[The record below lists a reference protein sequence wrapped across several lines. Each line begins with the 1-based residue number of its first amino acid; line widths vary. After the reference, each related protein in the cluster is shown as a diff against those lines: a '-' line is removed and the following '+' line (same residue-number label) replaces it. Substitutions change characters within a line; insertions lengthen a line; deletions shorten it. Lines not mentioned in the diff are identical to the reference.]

1 MKTPHFASVITGL
14 IALVFL
20 GLCGLARAQGTYY
33 DAPATSVPTP
43 PFATYSHATRLWI
56 PDDVTVIRGVIVIG
70 NGAGGDQRGQTAERD
85 WQALARAHGFAL
97 MGTVGY
103 ICYYSDAVV
112 SAEVPVLL
120 GDLAWYA
127 TASGHPEVA
136 NLPFVFTGWSGGG
149 QIAYGIN
156 TKIPE
161 RVIAFNVNK
170 GANYVPEPPSAAAL
184 KTPSIFVGG
193 EFDVGAGRTGIL
205 DRFNAN
211 RPRGALW
218 ALALEQDT
226 WHSEGNVDG
235 MFFTLFDHAI
245 RARYPAGATPLNG
258 PVTLLDLP
266 ESSGW
271 LATKPTVANGLP
283 GKVYPYADFTGDKTT
298 ACWLM
303 DEGVANLY
311 RGFAT
316 YDPAVTVTVVGGP
329 VFAAGETIQFSVA
342 VDSALFSGWVSADL
356 YDGADKLGTVTNG
369 GSTTISAVRPW
380 GGRGVTAIARDAAGN
395 ERTSI
400 PKPFVVNNAVALANN
415 PATTVRRTSA
425 DLSATFSPAWESYTV
440 TAYWG
445 TDNGGSTAANWQHSA
460 VVGTWDGGDATNISY
475 TAAGLSE
482 MTPYYFTFCASKT
495 GSQVWASNVQ
505 SFTTVTPNAPTS
517 SGASLI
523 ALEDT
528 VTALAAGN
536 FGYSDPLNVELAA
549 IQITSLPALGTLKNG
564 GVTVASGDLPL
575 TVLATN
581 IGNLTYQSA
590 SNGNGT
596 PYTTMRIK
604 VMNAGSL
611 WSAGATMTLNV
622 TAVNDAPT
630 STGGSVNLNG
640 NEVRT
645 FSAGDFRFADV
656 DAGDTLGAIQ
666 VTLLPAQ
673 GTLKLNGTTI
683 TTVPSAVIPLANIG
697 TLTYTAG
704 PGYSVSDSFKFQVR
718 DAALFSADATM
729 TITGSSTFAVLT
741 ASNPTNSTTDYLT
754 NTIGTIT
761 NSEPTPL
768 LNSLTIDTA
777 AGNNTWNLNNKTAT
791 ITTGSLIMTGAND
804 FTIQSGTLKSAATSA
819 LIFNQNGTGNFSISS
834 IIANGLAASTLT
846 KTGTGNLTLSS
857 ANTYTGATTISG
869 GILNLTNALALQ
881 NSALDTTNSVAGSD
895 TSGLKTNAT
904 TLTLGGL
911 TGNKDFASVFTTALG
926 GTAGTTALGGYSGVT
941 ALTLNPGTGVTNTY
955 AGIISNGASGMSLT
969 KNGLGTQTLS
979 GIHTLTSITI
989 NAGTLGI
996 TGGSLSLANGFVQV
1010 GSAVPG
1016 ILKIDGGSLNVSSTG
1031 NNTGGLVAGGAAGNL
1046 GAIYLNSGAI
1056 TTTIGFNL
1064 HIGGVGSGIPTYGF
1078 LNITGGMLS
1087 GAQQR
1092 TRIGQF
1098 GGTGVWYQ
1106 SGGTYSN
1113 TVSSSSIEVG
1123 SAGTGGTNI
1132 GVVYL
1137 NNTAQFTSNT
1147 AMNLAPTNIGI
1158 GTLTVAGSAALT
1170 VNNTLTAGA
1179 ASGTTATVNLNG
1191 GTLTVKAITNNA
1203 TGTFNFNGGTLKVG
1217 LAGELFS
1224 GTGATYVYPGGLT
1237 IDTNGNAV
1245 TISQAL
1251 QAPAGSGVATIPMTS
1266 AGSGYIGAPYVSLS
1280 GDGTGATAVAN
1291 MVDDGSGKGTYGI
1304 GSITITCPG
1313 RGYTVITGVTLSGGL
1328 PSGGIAAVLNF
1339 AGATFAANAGGGLI
1353 KVGTGTLTLTGTNTY
1368 TGDTKVSGG
1377 VLAVSGSSLAN
1388 TGKLIIDGGKVN
1400 LTNAGTPETAETV
1413 STLFFGTTQQAAG
1426 TYSATGTNGTIASTN
1441 FTGTGTLIVTTGP
1454 TDTTPTPGGTP
1465 TITTSGTLSA
1475 LSTTYGTVSATT
1487 SFTVS
1492 GASMTAG
1499 ILVTAPTGFEV
1510 SQSSGG
1516 GFGGTTTVGSVGTIG
1531 STIVYV
1537 RLAASAPVGTYNSQN
1552 IVLSSTGATAVNVT
1566 TAASGNSVSAPSPEI
1581 TLADTLSA
1589 VNTTYGTASA
1599 TPTSFNVAASNLTPA
1614 SGNLTVTPPAG
1625 YEVSLSSASGYS
1637 NSLSVSYSSSM
1648 LTSTRVY
1655 ARLAATAGVGNSP
1668 YSGNITVAG
1677 GGASSKTIATASSTV
1692 AKATPTATLSVS
1704 NPSTTYDGT
1713 AKSATVSIMSSS
1725 VLGAVQSVLTGEAAT
1740 QTAAGIYAVTAS
1752 FVPNDTLNYNTL
1764 TALAAGNFVIGGT
1777 IIPVIN
1783 GSFETEYGSNTD
1795 NTTNWVK
1802 LTNWSLD
1809 NTLIGSVPI
1818 AGAFSSSADGGSKFT
1833 RFTYNNAG
1841 AEQNLNTN
1849 IAVGDTLSVTFNFG
1863 RSANAWGGANTTG
1876 VAYFKIGTQYYEQ
1889 VCDVSGQ
1896 TVGNW
1901 KSFTF
1906 TTTATNAGALSLG
1919 FRVAPSSNNQY
1930 VSVDGVSNVTRMY
1943 SPPTITTSGT
1953 LNTLSTTYG
1962 TASSATTSFTVSGA
1976 NMAAGI
1982 AVTPPAGFEVSQ
1994 TVGGASGYAGS
2005 GTAITVGSSGT
2016 IATTT
2021 VYVRL
2026 AATATVGSSPYSGNI
2041 TCVSSGATTQNVATA
2056 SSTVNKAT
2064 PTATLAINN
2073 SPAIY
2078 DGTAKAATVSNANSS
2093 VLGAVQNVLTGG
2105 ASTQTAA
2112 GTYAVTANFVPTDTT
2127 NYNTLTEL
2135 TAGNFVISKATP
2147 TATLSVN
2154 NSPTTYD
2161 GTAKAATVIIN
2172 TSSVPGEVRS
2182 VLTGGAATQ
2191 TATGSYAVTAN
2202 FVPTDAANY
2211 STLTA
2216 ENAGNFVINP
2226 IPTYTV
2232 SYNSNGGTGSQADSS
2247 SPYNSGTTVTV
2258 LGAGTMARTGY
2269 AFTGWNTQA
2278 AGGGTSYSAGHT
2290 FTIEANVTLYAQWTL
2305 SVITLADT
2313 LGAVNTTYGMASAT
2327 PTSFRVSGSGLTS
2340 NLTVT
2345 PPAGYEVSLSSGSG
2359 YTTSLSITAS
2369 GTLASTQVYVRLA
2382 ATTAVNGG
2390 VGYTGNITVS
2400 GGGASSKTIATASS
2414 TVAKATPTVVVTPYS
2429 VAYDGNPQTATVT
2442 SITGVNG
2449 ETGATVGTVTL
2460 NTTHTN
2466 VGIYNTDSWIFTGTG
2481 NYNNIGSTTSTIT
2494 VTNGSFETTGAALGG
2509 PWFRFGSPW
2518 SITNSPSNYQVVN
2531 AVTGNYF
2538 SSTVAGGG
2546 TYIGLINNDDCPITA
2561 PLVQN
2566 LGTSVSTGDTLSVTF
2581 YIGRALSGAGGA
2593 GVAYFDV
2600 AGTKYTMAFDTS
2612 AMTAGT
2618 WQLQTMTKTITNSGN
2633 LSLGYYG
2640 ISAHTINAW
2649 LDNISNVSR
2658 TSSGGAQ
2665 TITNTI
2671 NKATPSATLTVSNTP
2686 VTYDG
2691 TAKAA
2696 TVSITSSSVPGT
2708 AQNVLTG
2715 SAASQ
2720 TAAGSYAV
2728 TANFVPNDTTNYNT
2742 LAALAAGN
2750 FVIAGSYDS
2759 WAAANGV
2766 TGGVSGDSNHDGLQN
2781 GIAYFMGATGPTN
2794 NPGLSASNT
2803 VTWPM
2808 SATFSGTFVVQTS
2821 PDLGTWTNVTPQ
2833 PTRNVNGNLVY
2844 TLLPGQGRQFVR
2856 LVVTPN

>member
-14 IALVFL
+14 IALVWL
-20 GLCGLARAQGTYY
+20 GLGGLARAQGTYY
-33 DAPATSVPTP
+33 DAPPTSVPTP
-43 PFATYSHATRLWI
+43 PFATYVHDTRLWI
-56 PDDVTVIRGVIVIG
+56 PNDVTVIRGVMVLA
-70 NGAGGDQRGQTAERD
+70 NGANGDQRGRTAELD
-85 WQALARAHGFAL
+85 WQAFARAHGFAL
-97 MGTVGY
+97 MGTHGY
-103 ICYYSDAVV
+103 IGYYSDAVV
-112 SAEVPVLL
+112 NAEVPVLL

-136 NLPFVFTGWSGGG
+136 NLPFILAGWSGGG
-149 QIAYGIN
+149 QIANGIN

-161 RVIAFNVNK
+161 RVIAFIANK
-170 GANYVPEPPSAAAL
+170 GSNYLAPSSAASL
-184 KTPSIFVGG
+184 KTPSILV
-193 EFDVGAGRTGIL
+193 AGQL
-205 DRFNAN
+205 DGQAN
-211 RPRGALW
+211 RDGITNLFQNNRPSGALW
-218 ALALEQDT
+218 ADAFEWNT
-226 WHSEGNVDG
+226 GHNEGNVDG
-235 MFFTLFDHAI
+235 VFFTFFDHAI
-245 RARYPAGATPLNG
+245 RARYPAGATPLTG

-266 ESSGW
+266 ETSGW
-271 LATKPTVANGLP
+271 LATAPTFNNGLS
-283 GKVYPYADFTGDKTT
+283 GTVYPYAGYPGTKTT

-303 DEGVANLY
+303 DADVANLY

-316 YDPAVTVTVVGGP
+316 YGPANTAPAVSVTP
-329 VFAAGETIQFSVA
+329 VSVYGIAPVYTTGQMIQFTVA
-342 VDSALFSGWVSADL
+342 VDSTFPGWVSADV
-356 YDGADKLGTVTNG
+356 YDGAVKLGTVTNG
-369 GSTTISAVRPW
+369 GSNTISAVRPW

-400 PKPFVVNNAVALANN
+400 PQPFVVSNAVALTNN

-440 TAYWG
+440 TAHWG
-445 TDNGGSTAANWQHSA
+445 TVNGGSTAANWQHSA
-460 VVGTWDGGDATNISY
+460 VVGTWAGGDATNISY

-482 MTPYYFTFCASKT
+482 MTPYYFTFSASKT
-495 GSQVWASNVQ
+495 GSQMWASNVQ

-517 SGASLI
+517 SGA
-523 ALEDT
+523 ALSAVEDT

-536 FGYSDPLNVELAA
+536 FGYSDPLTVALAA

-640 NEVRT
+640 NAVRT

-683 TTVPSAVIPLANIG
+683 TTVPSVVIPLANIG
-697 TLTYTAG
+697 TLTYTAS

-718 DAALFSADATM
+718 DAALFSSDATM

-777 AGNNTWNLNNKTAT
+777 AGNNTWNLNNRTAT

-819 LIFNQNGTGNFSISS
+819 LIFNQNGTGNLSISS

-895 TSGLKTNAT
+895 IAGLKTNAT

-911 TGNKDFASVFTTALG
+911 IGDKDIASVFTTALG

-955 AGIISNGASGMSLT
+955 AGIISNGASSMSLT
-969 KNGLGTQTLS
+969 KNGAGTQTLS
-979 GIHTLTSITI
+979 GTHTLTSTTI

-1010 GSAVPG
+1010 GSTVPG

-1031 NNTGGLVAGGAAGNL
+1031 NNTGGLKAGNAAGNL

-1056 TTTIGFNL
+1056 TTTSIGFNL
-1064 HIGGVGSGIPTYGF
+1064 HIGGVGTNIPTYGF
-1078 LNITGGMLS
+1078 LHITGGMLS

-1098 GGTGVWYQ
+1098 GGTGLWYQ

-1137 NNTAQFTSNT
+1137 NNTAQFTSST

-1170 VNNTLTAGA
+1170 VNNTLTVGA

-1191 GTLTVKAITNNA
+1191 GTLTVNAITNNA
-1203 TGTFNFNGGTLKVG
+1203 TGTFNVNGGTLKAG

-1291 MVDDGSGKGTYGI
+1291 MVDDATGNGTYKI

-1339 AGATFAANAGGGLI
+1339 ASATFAANAGGGLI
-1353 KVGTGTLTLTGTNTY
+1353 KVGTGTLTLNGTNTY

-1441 FTGTGTLIVTTGP
+1441 FTGTGTLIVTTNP
-1454 TDTTPTPGGTP
+1454 PDSTP
-1465 TITTSGTLSA
+1465 TITTSGTLSPM
-1475 LSTTYGTVSATT
+1475 STTYGTVSATT

-1516 GFGGTTTVGSVGTIG
+1516 GFGGTTTVGSGGTIG

-1537 RLAASAPVGTYNSQN
+1537 RLAATAPVGT
-1552 IVLSSTGATAVNVT
+1552 
-1566 TAASGNSVSAPSPEI
+1566 
-1581 TLADTLSA
+1581 
-1589 VNTTYGTASA
+1589 
-1599 TPTSFNVAASNLTPA
+1599 
-1614 SGNLTVTPPAG
+1614 
-1625 YEVSLSSASGYS
+1625 
-1637 NSLSVSYSSSM
+1637 
-1648 LTSTRVY
+1648 
-1655 ARLAATAGVGNSP
+1655 SP
-1668 YSGNITVAG
+1668 YSGNIICA
-1677 GGASSKTIATASSTV
+1677 
-1692 AKATPTATLSVS
+1692 
-1704 NPSTTYDGT
+1704 
-1713 AKSATVSIMSSS
+1713 
-1725 VLGAVQSVLTGEAAT
+1725 
-1740 QTAAGIYAVTAS
+1740 
-1752 FVPNDTLNYNTL
+1752 
-1764 TALAAGNFVIGGT
+1764 
-1777 IIPVIN
+1777 
-1783 GSFETEYGSNTD
+1783 
-1795 NTTNWVK
+1795 
-1802 LTNWSLD
+1802 
-1809 NTLIGSVPI
+1809 
-1818 AGAFSSSADGGSKFT
+1818 
-1833 RFTYNNAG
+1833 
-1841 AEQNLNTN
+1841 
-1849 IAVGDTLSVTFNFG
+1849 
-1863 RSANAWGGANTTG
+1863 
-1876 VAYFKIGTQYYEQ
+1876 
-1889 VCDVSGQ
+1889 
-1896 TVGNW
+1896 
-1901 KSFTF
+1901 
-1906 TTTATNAGALSLG
+1906 
-1919 FRVAPSSNNQY
+1919 
-1930 VSVDGVSNVTRMY
+1930 
-1943 SPPTITTSGT
+1943 
-1953 LNTLSTTYG
+1953 
-1962 TASSATTSFTVSGA
+1962 
-1976 NMAAGI
+1976 
-1982 AVTPPAGFEVSQ
+1982 
-1994 TVGGASGYAGS
+1994 
-2005 GTAITVGSSGT
+2005 
-2016 IATTT
+2016 
-2021 VYVRL
+2021 
-2026 AATATVGSSPYSGNI
+2026 
-2041 TCVSSGATTQNVATA
+2041 SSGATTQNVATA
-2056 SSTVNKAT
+2056 SSTV
-2064 PTATLAINN
+2064 
-2073 SPAIY
+2073 S
-2078 DGTAKAATVSNANSS
+2078 
-2093 VLGAVQNVLTGG
+2093 
-2105 ASTQTAA
+2105 
-2112 GTYAVTANFVPTDTT
+2112 
-2127 NYNTLTEL
+2127 
-2135 TAGNFVISKATP
+2135 
-2147 TATLSVN
+2147 
-2154 NSPTTYD
+2154 
-2161 GTAKAATVIIN
+2161 
-2172 TSSVPGEVRS
+2172 
-2182 VLTGGAATQ
+2182 
-2191 TATGSYAVTAN
+2191 
-2202 FVPTDAANY
+2202 
-2211 STLTA
+2211 
-2216 ENAGNFVINP
+2216 
-2226 IPTYTV
+2226 
-2232 SYNSNGGTGSQADSS
+2232 
-2247 SPYNSGTTVTV
+2247 
-2258 LGAGTMARTGY
+2258 
-2269 AFTGWNTQA
+2269 
-2278 AGGGTSYSAGHT
+2278 
-2290 FTIEANVTLYAQWTL
+2290 
-2305 SVITLADT
+2305 
-2313 LGAVNTTYGMASAT
+2313 
-2327 PTSFRVSGSGLTS
+2327 
-2340 NLTVT
+2340 
-2345 PPAGYEVSLSSGSG
+2345 
-2359 YTTSLSITAS
+2359 
-2369 GTLASTQVYVRLA
+2369 
-2382 ATTAVNGG
+2382 
-2390 VGYTGNITVS
+2390 
-2400 GGGASSKTIATASS
+2400 
-2414 TVAKATPTVVVTPYS
+2414 KATPTVVVTPYS

-2466 VGIYNTDSWIFTGTG
+2466 VGIYASDSWIFTPTA
-2481 NYNNIGSTTSTIT
+2481 NYNSLGTTTSTVT
-2494 VTNGSFETTGAALGG
+2494 VANGSFETTGQALGG
-2509 PWFRFGSPW
+2509 PWFKFGSPW

-2531 AVTGNYF
+2531 AVTGNFF

-2566 LGTSVSTGDTLSVTF
+2566 LGTSVTNGDTLSVTF

-2633 LSLGYYG
+2633 LSLGFYG

-2658 TSSGGAQ
+2658 TSDTPQ
-2665 TITNTI
+2665 IITNTI
-2671 NKATPSATLTVSNTP
+2671 NKATPTATLTVSNTP

-2759 WAAANGV
+2759 WAGANGV

-2781 GIAYFMGATGPTN
+2781 GIAYFMGVSGRAT
-2794 NPGLSASNT
+2794 NPGLGASNT

-2844 TLLPGQGRQFVR
+2844 TLLPGQGKQFVR
-2856 LVVTPN
+2856 LVVTPE

>member
-1 MKTPHFASVITGL
+1 
-14 IALVFL
+14 
-20 GLCGLARAQGTYY
+20 
-33 DAPATSVPTP
+33 
-43 PFATYSHATRLWI
+43 
-56 PDDVTVIRGVIVIG
+56 
-70 NGAGGDQRGQTAERD
+70 
-85 WQALARAHGFAL
+85 

-103 ICYYSDAVV
+103 ICYLSDAVV

-184 KTPSIFVGG
+184 RTPSIFVGG
-193 EFDVGAGRTGIL
+193 EFDVGGIRTGIL

-218 ALALEQDT
+218 ALAFEQDT
-226 WHSEGNVDG
+226 GHSEGNVDG

-245 RARYPAGATPLNG
+245 RARYPAGVTPLNG
-258 PVTLLDLP
+258 PVTLMDLP
-266 ESSGW
+266 ETSGW

-283 GKVYPYADFTGDKTT
+283 GKVYPYAGFTGDKTT

-329 VFAAGETIQFSVA
+329 VFAAGQTIQFNVA
-342 VDSALFSGWVSADL
+342 VDSALFPGWVSADL

-460 VVGTWDGGDATNISY
+460 VVGTWDSGDATNISY

-666 VTLLPAQ
+666 VTLLPEQ

-683 TTVPSAVIPLANIG
+683 TAVPSAVIPLANIG

-704 PGYSVSDSFKFQVR
+704 PGYSVSDSFKFQVC

-777 AGNNTWNLNNKTAT
+777 ADNNTWNLNNRTAT
-791 ITTGSLIMTGAND
+791 ITTGSLIMTGANN
-804 FTIQSGTLKSAATSA
+804 FTIENGTLRSAATCA
-819 LIFNQNGTGNFSISS
+819 LIFNQNGTGNLSISS

-869 GILNLTNALALQ
+869 GILNLTNAHALQ

-895 TSGLKTNAT
+895 TAGLKTNAT

-911 TGNKDFASVFTTALG
+911 TGNKDLASVFTS
-926 GTAGTTALGGYSGVT
+926 ALGGYSGVT
-941 ALTLNPGTGVTNTY
+941 ALTLNPSTGVTNSY
-955 AGIISNGASGMSLT
+955 AGSISNGASSMSLT
-969 KNGLGTQTLS
+969 KAGLGTQTLS
-979 GIHTLTSITI
+979 GANTLT
-989 NAGTLGI
+989 NATVNGGTLGI

-1016 ILKIDGGSLNVSSTG
+1016 ILKMDGGSLSVNSTG

-1056 TTTIGFNL
+1056 TTTNGFNL

-1087 GAQQR
+1087 GTQQR

-1245 TISQAL
+1245 TISPAL

-1291 MVDDGSGKGTYGI
+1291 MVDDGTGKGTHGI

-1313 RGYTVITGVTLSGGL
+1313 RGYTSITGVTLSGAL
-1328 PSGGIAAVLNF
+1328 PAGGTAAVLNF
-1339 AGATFAANAGGGLI
+1339 ANATFASNAGGGLTKI
-1353 KVGTGTLTLTGTNTY
+1353 GSGNLTLNGTNTY

-1377 VLAVSGSSLAN
+1377 VLAVSGSSLTD
-1388 TGKLIIDGGKVN
+1388 TGRLIIDGGKVN
-1400 LTNAGTPETAETV
+1400 LNNAETV
-1413 STLFFGTTQQAAG
+1413 GTLFFGTTQQAAG
-1426 TYSATGTNGTIASTN
+1426 TYGATGTNGTIASTN
-1441 FTGTGTLIVTTGP
+1441 FTGTGTLIVTSGP
-1454 TDTTPTPGGTP
+1454 PSSTP

-1475 LSTTYGTVSATT
+1475 LSTTYGTASSPPVT
-1487 SFTVS
+1487 FTVT
-1492 GASMTAG
+1492 GANMTAG
-1499 ILVTAPTGFEV
+1499 ILVTVPTGFEV
-1510 SQSSGG
+1510 SQSSGTG
-1516 GFGGTTTVGSVGTIG
+1516 YGSATTVGSAGTIG
-1531 STIVYV
+1531 ATTVYV
-1537 RLAASAPVGTYNSQN
+1537 RLAATAPVGTYNSQN

-1566 TAASGNSVSAPSPEI
+1566 TAASGNSVSAPPPVI
-1581 TLADTLSA
+1581 AVADTLVA

-1599 TPTSFNVAASNLTPA
+1599 TPTSFLVAASNLTPA

-1625 YEVSLSSASGYS
+1625 YEVSLSSSSGYS
-1637 NSLSVSYSSSM
+1637 SSLSVSYSSSS
-1648 LTSTRVY
+1648 LASTRVY
-1655 ARLAATAGVGNSP
+1655 ARLAATAGVSSSP

-1677 GGASSKTIATASSTV
+1677 GGAIDKTIATALSTV
-1692 AKATPTATLSVS
+1692 AKATPV
-1704 NPSTTYDGT
+1704 
-1713 AKSATVSIMSSS
+1713 
-1725 VLGAVQSVLTGEAAT
+1725 
-1740 QTAAGIYAVTAS
+1740 
-1752 FVPNDTLNYNTL
+1752 
-1764 TALAAGNFVIGGT
+1764 VI
-1777 IIPVIN
+1777 
-1783 GSFETEYGSNTD
+1783 
-1795 NTTNWVK
+1795 
-1802 LTNWSLD
+1802 
-1809 NTLIGSVPI
+1809 
-1818 AGAFSSSADGGSKFT
+1818 
-1833 RFTYNNAG
+1833 
-1841 AEQNLNTN
+1841 
-1849 IAVGDTLSVTFNFG
+1849 
-1863 RSANAWGGANTTG
+1863 
-1876 VAYFKIGTQYYEQ
+1876 
-1889 VCDVSGQ
+1889 
-1896 TVGNW
+1896 
-1901 KSFTF
+1901 
-1906 TTTATNAGALSLG
+1906 
-1919 FRVAPSSNNQY
+1919 
-1930 VSVDGVSNVTRMY
+1930 
-1943 SPPTITTSGT
+1943 
-1953 LNTLSTTYG
+1953 
-1962 TASSATTSFTVSGA
+1962 
-1976 NMAAGI
+1976 
-1982 AVTPPAGFEVSQ
+1982 
-1994 TVGGASGYAGS
+1994 
-2005 GTAITVGSSGT
+2005 
-2016 IATTT
+2016 
-2021 VYVRL
+2021 
-2026 AATATVGSSPYSGNI
+2026 
-2041 TCVSSGATTQNVATA
+2041 
-2056 SSTVNKAT
+2056 
-2064 PTATLAINN
+2064 
-2073 SPAIY
+2073 
-2078 DGTAKAATVSNANSS
+2078 
-2093 VLGAVQNVLTGG
+2093 
-2105 ASTQTAA
+2105 
-2112 GTYAVTANFVPTDTT
+2112 
-2127 NYNTLTEL
+2127 
-2135 TAGNFVISKATP
+2135 
-2147 TATLSVN
+2147 
-2154 NSPTTYD
+2154 
-2161 GTAKAATVIIN
+2161 
-2172 TSSVPGEVRS
+2172 
-2182 VLTGGAATQ
+2182 
-2191 TATGSYAVTAN
+2191 
-2202 FVPTDAANY
+2202 
-2211 STLTA
+2211 
-2216 ENAGNFVINP
+2216 
-2226 IPTYTV
+2226 
-2232 SYNSNGGTGSQADSS
+2232 
-2247 SPYNSGTTVTV
+2247 
-2258 LGAGTMARTGY
+2258 
-2269 AFTGWNTQA
+2269 
-2278 AGGGTSYSAGHT
+2278 
-2290 FTIEANVTLYAQWTL
+2290 
-2305 SVITLADT
+2305 
-2313 LGAVNTTYGMASAT
+2313 
-2327 PTSFRVSGSGLTS
+2327 
-2340 NLTVT
+2340 
-2345 PPAGYEVSLSSGSG
+2345 
-2359 YTTSLSITAS
+2359 
-2369 GTLASTQVYVRLA
+2369 
-2382 ATTAVNGG
+2382 
-2390 VGYTGNITVS
+2390 
-2400 GGGASSKTIATASS
+2400 
-2414 TVAKATPTVVVTPYS
+2414 VTPYL
-2429 VAYDGNPQTATVT
+2429 VTYDGNPHSVTVA

-2449 ETGATVGTVTL
+2449 ETGTTVGTVTL

-2466 VGIYNTDSWIFTGTG
+2466 AGSYATDSWSLTGTA
-2481 NYNNIGSTTSTIT
+2481 NYNNIASTT
-2494 VTNGSFETTGAALGG
+2494 L
-2509 PWFRFGSPW
+2509 
-2518 SITNSPSNYQVVN
+2518 
-2531 AVTGNYF
+2531 
-2538 SSTVAGGG
+2538 
-2546 TYIGLINNDDCPITA
+2546 
-2561 PLVQN
+2561 
-2566 LGTSVSTGDTLSVTF
+2566 
-2581 YIGRALSGAGGA
+2581 
-2593 GVAYFDV
+2593 
-2600 AGTKYTMAFDTS
+2600 
-2612 AMTAGT
+2612 
-2618 WQLQTMTKTITNSGN
+2618 
-2633 LSLGYYG
+2633 
-2640 ISAHTINAW
+2640 
-2649 LDNISNVSR
+2649 
-2658 TSSGGAQ
+2658 
-2665 TITNTI
+2665 TNTI
-2671 NKATPSATLTVSNTP
+2671 NKATPTVTVTGTTSFTYNGSAQGPSTATATGSTGAVTYSYVGTGGTTYPLSATKPTNAGSYAVTATVAADSNYNSASSTATAFSIAKATPTVTVTGATSFTYSGTPQGPSTVNVTGSTGAVTYSYGGTGSTTYPVSATQPTNAGSYAVTAAVAGNSNYNSASSTAAAFSIGKATPTATLAVSNSP
-2686 VTYDG
+2686 VPYDG
-2691 TAKAA
+2691 KTKAA
-2696 TVSITSSSVPGT
+2696 MVRITSSVQGTVQSVS
-2708 AQNVLTG
+2708 TG
-2715 SAASQ
+2715 GASDQ
-2720 TAAGSYAV
+2720 TATGIYAV
-2728 TANFVPNDTTNYNT
+2728 TANFVPNDTANYNT
-2742 LAALAAGN
+2742 LSGLTAGN
-2750 FVIAGSYDS
+2750 FVIGGTTIRVINGNFETEYGSNSDKTTNWVKLTTWSLENTSIGSVPVAGAFSSSADDGSKFTRFTFNNAGVEQNLNTMVSAGDTLSVTFNLGVRLNSGGS
-2759 WAAANGV
+2759 WAINGSNVKGHAYFLIGSTYYKMPYDLTDKNSGVWYPFTFTTTITNSGNLRIGFQNLSVNNTYYTSLDGVSNVIAIPAVVSYAAWAANNV
-2766 TGGVSGDSNHDGLQN
+2766 VSGGMSGDSNHDGVTN
-2781 GIAYFMGATGPTN
+2781 GLAYFMGVAG
-2794 NPGLSASNT
+2794 SASIPGPDAGRK
-2803 VTWPM
+2803 VTWTNGGNIPS
-2808 SATFSGTFVVQTS
+2808 SAYGSEFVVQTS
-2821 PDLGTWTNVTPQ
+2821 TDLVTWTPVSGVDP
-2833 PTRNVNGNLVY
+2833 NLSNTAGSVSF
-2844 TLLPGQGRQFVR
+2844 TLPPGAGKLFVR

>member
-1 MKTPHFASVITGL
+1 MTHTYKTKNAIKAQLLAYGRIL
-14 IALVFL
+14 LMALACL

-56 PDDVTVIRGVIVIG
+56 PNDVTVIRGVIVIG
-70 NGAGGDQRGQTAERD
+70 NGAGGDQRGQTAQLD

-103 ICYYSDAVV
+103 ICYLSDAVV

-193 EFDVGAGRTGIL
+193 EFDVGGIRTGIL

-226 WHSEGNVDG
+226 GHSEGNVDG

-245 RARYPAGATPLNG
+245 RARYPAGVTPLNG
-258 PVTLLDLP
+258 PVTLMDLP
-266 ESSGW
+266 ETSGW

-283 GKVYPYADFTGDKTT
+283 GKVYPYAGFTGDKTT

-329 VFAAGETIQFSVA
+329 VFAAGQTIQFNVA
-342 VDSALFSGWVSADL
+342 VDSALFPGWVSADL

-460 VVGTWDGGDATNISY
+460 VLGTWDSGDATNISY

-536 FGYSDPLNVELAA
+536 FGYSDPLNVALAA
-549 IQITSLPALGTLKNG
+549 VQITSLPALGTLKNG
-564 GVTVASGDLPL
+564 GVTVGAGDLPL

-611 WSAGATMTLNV
+611 WSAGATMTINV
-622 TAVNDAPT
+622 TPVNDAPT

-666 VTLLPAQ
+666 VTLLPEQ

-683 TTVPSAVIPLANIG
+683 TAVPSAFIPLANIG

-704 PGYSVSDSFKFQVR
+704 PGYSVSDSFKFQVC

-777 AGNNTWNLNNKTAT
+777 ADNNTWNLNNRTAT
-791 ITTGSLIMTGAND
+791 ITTGSLIMTGANN

-819 LIFNQNGTGNFSISS
+819 LIFNQNGTGNLSISS
-834 IIANGLAASTLT
+834 VIANGLAASTLT

-895 TSGLKTNAT
+895 TAGLKTNAT

-911 TGNKDFASVFTTALG
+911 TGNKDLASVFTSALG
-926 GTAGTTALGGYSGVT
+926 GSVGTTALGGYSGVT
-941 ALTLNPGTGVTNTY
+941 ALTLNSGPGVTNTY
-955 AGIISNGASGMSLT
+955 AGSISNGASGMSLNKT
-969 KNGLGTQTLS
+969 GLGTQTLS
-979 GIHTLTSITI
+979 GANTLT
-989 NAGTLGI
+989 NATVSGGTLGI
-996 TGGSLSLANGFVQV
+996 TGGSLTASGTNSATGFVV
-1010 GSAVPG
+1010 FGSTAGPS
-1016 ILKIDGGSLNVSSTG
+1016 ILKIDGGSLIVNGGGFGGALQAGNVSG
-1031 NNTGGLVAGGAAGNL
+1031 DR
-1046 GAIYLNSGAI
+1046 GAIYLNSGAL
-1056 TTTIGFNL
+1056 TTTTGTNFYL
-1064 HIGGVGSGIPTYGF
+1064 GGTGGQVPTYGF
-1078 LNITGGMLS
+1078 LSNTGGAIS
-1087 GAQQR
+1087 GGTQR
-1092 TRIGQF
+1092 LRVGQY

-1106 SGGTYSN
+1106 SAGSFTN
-1113 TVSSSSIEVG
+1113 TAASSSIEVG
-1123 SAGTGGTNI
+1123 SAGGGTNI

-1137 NNTAQFTSNT
+1137 SGGTFTSST
-1147 AMNLAPTNIGI
+1147 AMNLAPTNVGI
-1158 GTLTVAGSAALT
+1158 ATLTVAGSAALT

-1179 ASGTTATVNLNG
+1179 VSGTTATVNLNG
-1191 GTLTVKAITNNA
+1191 GTLTFKTITNNA
-1203 TGTFNFNGGTLKVG
+1203 TGTFNFNGGTLK
-1217 LAGELFS
+1217 ADSASALFS
-1224 GTGATYVYPGGLT
+1224 GSGAAYVYPGGLT
-1237 IDTNGNAV
+1237 FHTNGNAV
-1245 TISQAL
+1245 TIPLAL
-1251 QAPAGSGVATIPMTS
+1251 QAPAGNGVATIPMTS

-1280 GDGTGATAVAN
+1280 GDGTGATAIAN
-1291 MVDDGSGKGTYGI
+1291 MVDDATGNGTYKI

-1313 RGYTVITGVTLSGGL
+1313 RGYTAITGATLSGGL
-1328 PSGGIAAVLNF
+1328 PSGGTAAVLNF
-1339 AGATFAANAGGGLI
+1339 ASATFAANAGGGLI

-1377 VLAVSGSSLAN
+1377 VLAVKGSSLAD
-1388 TGKLIIDGGKVN
+1388 TSKLIIDGGKVD
-1400 LTNAGTPETAETV
+1400 LSSAETV
-1413 STLFFGTTQQAAG
+1413 GTLFFGTTQQAAG
-1426 TYSATGTNGTIASTN
+1426 TYSATGTNGTIASIN

-1454 TDTTPTPGGTP
+1454 AGGTP

-1475 LSTTYGTVSATT
+1475 MNTTFGTASSPT
-1487 SFTVS
+1487 SFTVA
-1492 GASMTAG
+1492 GANMTAG

-1510 SQSSGG
+1510 SQSSGTG
-1516 GFGGTTTVGSVGTIG
+1516 YGTTTTVGSTGTIG

-1566 TAASGNSVSAPSPEI
+1566 TAASGNSVSAPSPVI

-1637 NSLSVSYSSSM
+1637 NSLSVSYSNSM
-1648 LTSTRVY
+1648 LNSTRVY

-1692 AKATPTATLSVS
+1692 AKATPVVIVTPYSV
-1704 NPSTTYDGT
+1704 TYDGNPH
-1713 AKSATVSIMSSS
+1713 SATVASI
-1725 VLGAVQSVLTGEAAT
+1725 TGVNGETSAT
-1740 QTAAGIYAVTAS
+1740 VGTV
-1752 FVPNDTLNYNTL
+1752 TL
-1764 TALAAGNFVIGGT
+1764 T
-1777 IIPVIN
+1777 
-1783 GSFETEYGSNTD
+1783 
-1795 NTTNWVK
+1795 TTH
-1802 LTNWSLD
+1802 
-1809 NTLIGSVPI
+1809 
-1818 AGAFSSSADGGSKFT
+1818 
-1833 RFTYNNAG
+1833 
-1841 AEQNLNTN
+1841 
-1849 IAVGDTLSVTFNFG
+1849 
-1863 RSANAWGGANTTG
+1863 
-1876 VAYFKIGTQYYEQ
+1876 
-1889 VCDVSGQ
+1889 
-1896 TVGNW
+1896 
-1901 KSFTF
+1901 
-1906 TTTATNAGALSLG
+1906 TNAGTYANDSWSLTG
-1919 FRVAPSSNNQY
+1919 TANYNN
-1930 VSVDGVSNVTRMY
+1930 
-1943 SPPTITTSGT
+1943 IA
-1953 LNTLSTTYG
+1953 STTL
-1962 TASSATTSFTVSGA
+1962 T
-1976 NMAAGI
+1976 N
-1982 AVTPPAGFEVSQ
+1982 
-1994 TVGGASGYAGS
+1994 
-2005 GTAITVGSSGT
+2005 T
-2016 IATTT
+2016 I
-2021 VYVRL
+2021 
-2026 AATATVGSSPYSGNI
+2026 
-2041 TCVSSGATTQNVATA
+2041 
-2056 SSTVNKAT
+2056 NKAT
-2064 PTATLAINN
+2064 PTATLAVSN
-2073 SPAIY
+2073 SPTTY
-2078 DGTAKAATVSNANSS
+2078 DGTAKAATVSINASS
-2093 VLGAVQNVLTGG
+2093 VQGGVQNILTGG
-2105 ASTQTAA
+2105 AATQTAA
-2112 GTYAVTANFVPTDTT
+2112 GIYAVTANFVPTDTT
-2127 NYNTLTEL
+2127 NYNTLT
-2135 TAGNFVISKATP
+2135 
-2147 TATLSVN
+2147 
-2154 NSPTTYD
+2154 
-2161 GTAKAATVIIN
+2161 
-2172 TSSVPGEVRS
+2172 
-2182 VLTGGAATQ
+2182 
-2191 TATGSYAVTAN
+2191 
-2202 FVPTDAANY
+2202 
-2211 STLTA
+2211 
-2216 ENAGNFVINP
+2216 
-2226 IPTYTV
+2226 
-2232 SYNSNGGTGSQADSS
+2232 
-2247 SPYNSGTTVTV
+2247 
-2258 LGAGTMARTGY
+2258 
-2269 AFTGWNTQA
+2269 
-2278 AGGGTSYSAGHT
+2278 
-2290 FTIEANVTLYAQWTL
+2290 
-2305 SVITLADT
+2305 
-2313 LGAVNTTYGMASAT
+2313 
-2327 PTSFRVSGSGLTS
+2327 
-2340 NLTVT
+2340 
-2345 PPAGYEVSLSSGSG
+2345 
-2359 YTTSLSITAS
+2359 
-2369 GTLASTQVYVRLA
+2369 
-2382 ATTAVNGG
+2382 
-2390 VGYTGNITVS
+2390 
-2400 GGGASSKTIATASS
+2400 
-2414 TVAKATPTVVVTPYS
+2414 
-2429 VAYDGNPQTATVT
+2429 
-2442 SITGVNG
+2442 
-2449 ETGATVGTVTL
+2449 
-2460 NTTHTN
+2460 
-2466 VGIYNTDSWIFTGTG
+2466 
-2481 NYNNIGSTTSTIT
+2481 
-2494 VTNGSFETTGAALGG
+2494 
-2509 PWFRFGSPW
+2509 
-2518 SITNSPSNYQVVN
+2518 
-2531 AVTGNYF
+2531 
-2538 SSTVAGGG
+2538 
-2546 TYIGLINNDDCPITA
+2546 
-2561 PLVQN
+2561 
-2566 LGTSVSTGDTLSVTF
+2566 
-2581 YIGRALSGAGGA
+2581 
-2593 GVAYFDV
+2593 
-2600 AGTKYTMAFDTS
+2600 
-2612 AMTAGT
+2612 
-2618 WQLQTMTKTITNSGN
+2618 
-2633 LSLGYYG
+2633 
-2640 ISAHTINAW
+2640 
-2649 LDNISNVSR
+2649 
-2658 TSSGGAQ
+2658 
-2665 TITNTI
+2665 
-2671 NKATPSATLTVSNTP
+2671 
-2686 VTYDG
+2686 
-2691 TAKAA
+2691 
-2696 TVSITSSSVPGT
+2696 
-2708 AQNVLTG
+2708 
-2715 SAASQ
+2715 
-2720 TAAGSYAV
+2720 
-2728 TANFVPNDTTNYNT
+2728 
-2742 LAALAAGN
+2742 ALAAGN
-2750 FVIAGSYDS
+2750 FVIGGTTIRVINGNFETEYGSNTNYTTNWVKLTTWSLDNTTTGSVPIAGAFSSSADDGSKFTRFTFNNAGVEQNLNTMVSAGDTLSVTFNLGVRLNSGGS
-2759 WAAANGV
+2759 WAINGSNVKGHAYFLIGSTYYKMPYDLTDKNSGVWYPFTFTTTITNSGNLRIGFQNLSVNNTYYTSLDGVSNVIAIPADVSYAAWAANNGV
-2766 TGGVSGDSNHDGLQN
+2766 SGGMSGDSNHDGVTN
-2781 GIAYFMGATGPTN
+2781 GIAYFMGVTG
-2794 NPGLSASNT
+2794 SASIPGPDAGRK
-2803 VTWPM
+2803 VTWTNGGNIPS
-2808 SATFSGTFVVQTS
+2808 SAYGSEFVVQTS
-2821 PDLGTWTNVTPQ
+2821 TDLVTWTPVSGVDP
-2833 PTRNVNGNLVY
+2833 NLSNTAGSVSF
-2844 TLLPGQGRQFVR
+2844 TLPPGAGKLFVR

>member
-1 MKTPHFASVITGL
+1 MTHTYKTKNAIKAQLLAYGRIL
-14 IALVFL
+14 LMALACL
-20 GLCGLARAQGTYY
+20 GFCGLSRAQGTYY

-56 PDDVTVIRGVIVIG
+56 PNDVTVIRGVIVIG
-70 NGAGGDQRGQTAERD
+70 NGAGGDQRGQTAQLD

-103 ICYYSDAVV
+103 ICYHSDAVV

-193 EFDVGAGRTGIL
+193 EFDVGGIRTGIL

-226 WHSEGNVDG
+226 GHSEGNVDG

-329 VFAAGETIQFSVA
+329 VFAAGQTIQFNVA
-342 VDSALFSGWVSADL
+342 VDSALFPGWVSADL

-369 GSTTISAVRPW
+369 GATRISAVRPW

-400 PKPFVVNNAVALANN
+400 PRPFVVNNAVALTNN

-460 VVGTWDGGDATNISY
+460 VVGTWDSGDATNISY

-549 IQITSLPALGTLKNG
+549 VQITSLPALGTLKNG

-596 PYTTMRIK
+596 PYTTMWIK

-640 NEVRT
+640 NELRT
-645 FSAGDFRFADV
+645 FLAGDFRFADV

-666 VTLLPAQ
+666 VTLLPEQ

-683 TTVPSAVIPLANIG
+683 TAVPSAIIPLANIG
-697 TLTYTAG
+697 TLTYTASS
-704 PGYSVSDSFKFQVR
+704 GYSVSDSFKFQVR

-768 LNSLTIDTA
+768 LNSLTIDA
-777 AGNNTWNLNNKTAT
+777 AADNNTWNLNNRTAT
-791 ITTGSLIMTGAND
+791 ITTGSLIMTGANN
-804 FTIQSGTLKSAATSA
+804 FTIENGTLRSAATSA
-819 LIFNQNGTGNFSISS
+819 LIFNQNGTGNLSISS
-834 IIANGLAASTLT
+834 VIANGLAASTLT
-846 KTGTGNLTLSS
+846 KTGTGNVTLSS

-895 TSGLKTNAT
+895 TAGLKTNAT

-911 TGNKDFASVFTTALG
+911 TGNKDLASVFTS
-926 GTAGTTALGGYSGVT
+926 ALGGYSGVT
-941 ALTLNPGTGVTNTY
+941 ALTLNPSTGITNTY
-955 AGIISNGASGMSLT
+955 AGIVSNGASGMSLT
-969 KNGLGTQTLS
+969 KTGLGTQTLS
-979 GIHTLTSITI
+979 GANTLT
-989 NAGTLGI
+989 NATVNGGTLGI

-1016 ILKIDGGSLNVSSTG
+1016 ILKIDGGSLSVNSTG

-1123 SAGTGGTNI
+1123 SAGSGGANV

-1170 VNNTLTAGA
+1170 VNNILTAGA

-1224 GTGATYVYPGGLT
+1224 GTGATYVYPCGLT

-1245 TISQAL
+1245 TISPAL

-1266 AGSGYIGAPYVSLS
+1266 AGSGYIGAPFVSLS
-1280 GDGTGATAVAN
+1280 GNGTGATAVAN
-1291 MVDDGSGKGTYGI
+1291 MVDDGTGTGTYGI

-1313 RGYTVITGVTLSGGL
+1313 RGYTSITGVTLSGAL
-1328 PSGGIAAVLNF
+1328 PAGGTAAVLNF
-1339 AGATFAANAGGGLI
+1339 ANATFASNAGGGLTKI
-1353 KVGTGTLTLTGTNTY
+1353 GSGNLTLNGTNTY

-1377 VLAVSGSSLAN
+1377 VLAVNGSSLAD
-1388 TGKLIIDGGKVN
+1388 TGRLIIDGGKVN
-1400 LTNAGTPETAETV
+1400 LTNAETV

-1441 FTGTGTLIVTTGP
+1441 FTGTGTLIVTTDP
-1454 TDTTPTPGGTP
+1454 TNTTPTPGGTP

-1487 SFTVS
+1487 SFMVS

-1516 GFGGTTTVGSVGTIG
+1516 GFGGTTTVGSVGMIG

-1537 RLAASAPVGTYNSQN
+1537 RLAASAPVGTYNSHN

-1566 TAASGNSVSAPSPEI
+1566 SAASGNSVSAPSPVI

-1692 AKATPTATLSVS
+1692 AKATPTATLAVS

-1713 AKSATVSIMSSS
+1713 AKSATVSITTNS
-1725 VLGAVQSVLTGEAAT
+1725 VAGAVESVLTGEAAT
-1740 QTAAGIYAVTAS
+1740 QTAAGIYAVTAN
-1752 FVPNDTLNYNTL
+1752 FVPTDTINYNTL

-1777 IIPVIN
+1777 TIPVIN

-1802 LTNWSLD
+1802 LTGWSLD

-1863 RSANAWGGANTTG
+1863 RSSRTLTNPWVGANTTG

-1889 VCDVSGQ
+1889 VYDVSGQ

-1943 SPPTITTSGT
+1943 SPPTINTSGT
-1953 LNTLSTTYG
+1953 LTTLSTTYG

-1994 TVGGASGYAGS
+1994 TVGGAGGYAGS
-2005 GTAITVGSSGT
+2005 GTAITVGTSGT
-2016 IATTT
+2016 IASTT

-2026 AATATVGSSPYSGNI
+2026 AATATVGSSPYSGTI

-2064 PTATLAINN
+2064 PTATLVINN

-2093 VLGAVQNVLTGG
+2093 VPGAVQNVLTGG
-2105 ASTQTAA
+2105 AATQTAA

-2127 NYNTLTEL
+2127 NYNSLTEL

-2147 TATLSVN
+2147 TATLTVN

-2172 TSSVPGEVRS
+2172 NSSVPGGVQNI
-2182 VLTGGAATQ
+2182 LTGGAPTQ
-2191 TATGSYAVTAN
+2191 TATGSYVVTAN

-2211 STLTA
+2211 NTLTA
-2216 ENAGNFVINP
+2216 QGAGNFVINA

-2232 SYNSNGGTGSQADSS
+2232 SYNSNGGTGSQVESS

-2269 AFTGWNTQA
+2269 AFVGWNTQA

-2327 PTSFRVSGSGLTS
+2327 PTSFRVSGSGLTT

-2359 YTTSLSITAS
+2359 YTTSLSIPAS

-2382 ATTAVNGG
+2382 ATTVVNGG

-2414 TVAKATPTVVVTPYS
+2414 TVAKATPTVVVTPYT
-2429 VAYDGNPQTATVT
+2429 VPYDGNPQTATVT

-2449 ETGATVGTVTL
+2449 ETGAAVGTVTL
-2460 NTTHTN
+2460 NTTHTTA
-2466 VGIYNTDSWIFTGTG
+2466 GTYASDSWIFTPTA
-2481 NYNNIGSTTSTIT
+2481 NYNSIGTTVSTII
-2494 VTNGSFETTGAALGG
+2494 VTNGSFETRGALNNATFWWSL
-2509 PWFRFGSPW
+2509 GSPW
-2518 SITNSPSNYQVVN
+2518 VGGISPQGYEVLQVNQFNTFTTAAAGLYALNLESWLVSVTQNLITTVN
-2531 AVTGNYF
+2531 A
-2538 SSTVAGGG
+2538 
-2546 TYIGLINNDDCPITA
+2546 
-2561 PLVQN
+2561 
-2566 LGTSVSTGDTLSVTF
+2566 GDTLSMTF
-2581 YIGRALSGAGGA
+2581 SGGRARGQAGGKFTA
-2593 GVAYFDV
+2593 TFKV
-2600 AGTKYTMAFDTS
+2600 GTTEYTSPVIDTTLQAS
-2612 AMTAGT
+2612 DT
-2618 WQLQTMTKTITNSGN
+2618 WQSYTFTTPITNTGN
-2633 LSLGYYG
+2633 LSIVFKPVSGRP
-2640 ISAHTINAW
+2640 W
-2649 LDNISNVSR
+2649 VDNLSNVSR
-2658 TSSGGAQ
+2658 TSDTPQ

-2671 NKATPSATLTVSNTP
+2671 NKATPTATLTVSNTP

-2715 SAASQ
+2715 SVASQ

-2750 FVIAGSYDS
+2750 FVIAGSYAA
-2759 WAAANGV
+2759 WAATNGV
-2766 TGGVSGDSNHDGLQN
+2766 SGGMSGDSNHDGVSN
-2781 GIAYFMGATGPTN
+2781 GIAYFMGVTG
-2794 NPGLSASNT
+2794 SASIPGPDAGRK
-2803 VTWPM
+2803 VTWTNGRNIPS
-2808 SATFSGTFVVQTS
+2808 SAYGSEFVVQTS
-2821 PDLGTWTNVTPQ
+2821 TDLVTWTPVSGADPNLSNTAGSVSFTLPLGA
-2833 PTRNVNGNLVY
+2833 GNL
-2844 TLLPGQGRQFVR
+2844 FVR